1 MKNILKYLVAIAASA
16 AAIGCYPDV
25 VTPDATKLPDAS
37 GLDVKI
43 EVNQETNYV
52 TFTMQTPGV
61 VPMWIFGDQKVDKT
75 ENTRYAYTQNGIT
88 LRFRDA
94 GTHSVEVK
102 AYNAHGVSIGSIV
115 KTFEMENSYRDP
127 FNPAPYMKRLSREWV
142 WNSSVAGHFG
152 CGPNTSDPASWWS
165 CGANEKADWS
175 LYNDTMTFTEDGK
188 YLFNPG
194 PDGKVYVNAGFT
206 ALGASPDGN
215 DFLVDIPAYES
226 TYTIENNWNESGIE
240 EIWLVLPKGK
250 NLSYI
255 PNQSIYDNPRF
266 LITELSSKEVKMS
279 AANAPNGDGTISW
292 LYNFVPAGQ
301 TVSVDELLAGKGTE
315 GKVWIMDSETPG
327 HLGCGESAENP
338 AGWWSA
344 PVNDKAASGMYDDE
358 ITFYPDGK
366 YVYNPGPDGLLY
378 VNWGVTKIGPNTGA
392 EPDNSVPW
400 ETVTSSYKFDGETI
414 TLAENT
420 PMIYVPSD
428 VMYTTPTLKVAEL
441 TANTLKVVFLNEG
454 CYWQMILKAKNAVEE
469 PEPKPAAWDASISAN
484 MWPQATPNMA
494 FWFSGGDWNG
504 MTVPDN
510 TFVNNGDGTYTITM
524 PEGMGGDQWKGQV
537 HFESTG
543 LSTSAGKKYDF
554 QIVLLS
560 SDDHPGVTIKLS
572 KEGDDNTFYCADRH
586 VIAADE
592 EFVYQL
598 ADVDGIDIE
607 SLRLTLDVAG
617 GVAGSTLNV
626 SKIIICEHQED
637 HVIGAAPTEKSLDPS
652 SDANM
657 WKKAVTSGVSFWF
670 ANSDWAQIADPV
682 YTAGDN
688 EYKLVMPDGIGGT
701 QWQGQFIFNNTG
713 IVISAD
719 KTYDFQVTLSSTENH
734 PHVTVKP
741 CYNNGSEDVNEL
753 LYEPSIA
760 LKAYEDY
767 VYTKC
772 GVKGTDIPDLKLVF
786 DFGGAVSGSEVVIS
800 GITIQEHKD

>member
-1 MKNILKYLVAIAASA
+1 MKRIFKYLAVIAASA
-16 AAIGCYPDV
+16 AAVGCYPDV
-25 VTPDATKLPDAS
+25 ATPEMGKLPDAE
-37 GLDVKI
+37 GLEVKI
-43 EVNQETNYV
+43 EVDQETNYV
-52 TFTMQTPGV
+52 TFTMLTPGV
-61 VPMWIFGDQKVDKT
+61 VPMWIFGDQKVDRT
-75 ENTRYAYTQNGIT
+75 ENTRYAYTQNGVR
-88 LRFRDA
+88 LRFRDE

-102 AYNAHGVSIGSIV
+102 AYNANGVSMGSVV
-115 KTFEMENSYRDP
+115 KTFEMENTYRDP
-127 FNPAPYMKRLSREWV
+127 FDPSPYIKRLSREWV
-142 WNSSVAGHFG
+142 WNSEVSGHFG
-152 CGPNTSDPASWWS
+152 CGPDVNDPASWWS

-175 LYNDTMTFTEDGK
+175 LYNDSMTFTEDGK

-194 PDGKVYVNAGFT
+194 EDGKVYVNAGFT
-206 ALGASPDGN
+206 ALGTSPDGN

-226 TYTIENNWNESGIE
+226 TYTIENDWNEAGVE
-240 EIWLVLPKGK
+240 EVWLVLPKGK

-266 LITELSSKEVKMS
+266 LITSLSTKEVKLS

-292 LYNFVPAGQ
+292 LYNFVPAG
-301 TVSVDELLAGKGTE
+301 SLGGDKDE
-315 GKVWIMDSETPG
+315 
-327 HLGCGESAENP
+327 
-338 AGWWSA
+338 
-344 PVNDKAASGMYDDE
+344 DKA
-358 ITFYPDGK
+358 
-366 YVYNPGPDGLLY
+366 
-378 VNWGVTKIGPNTGA
+378 
-392 EPDNSVPW
+392 
-400 ETVTSSYKFDGETI
+400 
-414 TLAENT
+414 
-420 PMIYVPSD
+420 
-428 VMYTTPTLKVAEL
+428 
-441 TANTLKVVFLNEG
+441 
-454 CYWQMILKAKNAVEE
+454 
-469 PEPKPAAWDASISAN
+469 AAWDASISAN
-484 MWPQATPNMA
+484 MWSQATPNMA

-543 LSTSAGKKYDF
+543 LSTSAAKKYDF

-560 SDDHPGVTIKLS
+560 SEDHPGVTIKLS
-572 KEGDDNTFYCADRH
+572 KEGDDNTFYCTDRH

-598 ADVDGIDIE
+598 ADVNGIDIE

-617 GVAGSTLNV
+617 GVAGSTLKV

-637 HVIGAAPTEKSLDPS
+637 HVIGAAPAEKPLDPS

-657 WKKAVTSGVSFWF
+657 WKNAVTSGVSFWF
-670 ANSDWAQIADPV
+670 ANNDWGQIANPA

-688 EYKLVMPDGIGGT
+688 EYKLVMPEGIGGT

-713 IVISAD
+713 VAISTD
-719 KTYDFQVTLSSTENH
+719 KTYDFQVTLSSSEDH

-767 VYTKC
+767 VYTKR

-786 DFGGAVSGSEVVIS
+786 DFGGAVGGSEVVIS

>member
-1 MKNILKYLVAIAASA
+1 MKRIFKYLAVMAASA
-16 AAIGCYPDV
+16 AAVGCYPDV
-25 VTPDATKLPDAS
+25 ATPEMGKLPDAE
-37 GLDVKI
+37 GLEVKI
-43 EVNQETNYV
+43 EVDQETNYV
-52 TFTMQTPGV
+52 TFTMLTPGV

-75 ENTRYAYTQNGIT
+75 ENTRYAYTQNGVR
-88 LRFRDA
+88 LRFRDE

-102 AYNAHGVSIGSIV
+102 AYNANGVSMGSVV
-115 KTFEMENSYRDP
+115 KTFEMENTYRDP
-127 FNPAPYMKRLSREWV
+127 FDPSPYIKRLSREWV
-142 WNSSVAGHFG
+142 WNSEVSGHFG
-152 CGPNTSDPASWWS
+152 CGPDVNDPASWWS

-175 LYNDTMTFTEDGK
+175 LYNDSMTFTEDGK

-194 PDGKVYVNAGFT
+194 EDGKVYVNAGFT
-206 ALGASPDGN
+206 ALGTSPDGN

-226 TYTIENNWNESGIE
+226 AYTIENDWNEAGVE
-240 EIWLVLPKGK
+240 EVWLVLPKGK

-266 LITELSSKEVKMS
+266 LITSLSTKEVKLS

-292 LYNFVPAGQ
+292 LYNFVPAG
-301 TVSVDELLAGKGTE
+301 SLGGDKDE
-315 GKVWIMDSETPG
+315 
-327 HLGCGESAENP
+327 
-338 AGWWSA
+338 
-344 PVNDKAASGMYDDE
+344 DKA
-358 ITFYPDGK
+358 
-366 YVYNPGPDGLLY
+366 
-378 VNWGVTKIGPNTGA
+378 
-392 EPDNSVPW
+392 
-400 ETVTSSYKFDGETI
+400 
-414 TLAENT
+414 
-420 PMIYVPSD
+420 
-428 VMYTTPTLKVAEL
+428 
-441 TANTLKVVFLNEG
+441 
-454 CYWQMILKAKNAVEE
+454 
-469 PEPKPAAWDASISAN
+469 AAWDASISAN
-484 MWPQATPNMA
+484 MWSQATPNMA
-494 FWFSGGDWNG
+494 FWFSGADWSG
-504 MTVPDN
+504 MTIPDN

-637 HVIGAAPTEKSLDPS
+637 HVIGAAPAEKPLDPS

-657 WKKAVTSGVSFWF
+657 WKNAVTSEVSFWF
-670 ANSDWAQIADPV
+670 ANNDWGQIADPA

-688 EYKLVMPDGIGGT
+688 EYKLVMPEGIGGA

-713 IVISAD
+713 IAISTD
-719 KTYDFQVTLSSTENH
+719 KTYDFQVTLSSSEDH

-741 CYNNGSEDVNEL
+741 CYNNGSEDVNEF

-767 VYTKC
+767 VYTKR

-786 DFGGAVSGSEVVIS
+786 DFGGAVGGSEVVIS

>member
-1 MKNILKYLVAIAASA
+1 MKRIFKYLAVMAASA
-16 AAIGCYPDV
+16 AAVGCYPDV
-25 VTPDATKLPDAS
+25 ATPEMGKLPDAE
-37 GLDVKI
+37 GLEVKI
-43 EVNQETNYV
+43 EVDQETNYV
-52 TFTMQTPGV
+52 TFTMLTPGV

-75 ENTRYAYTQNGIT
+75 ENTRYAYTQNGVR
-88 LRFRDA
+88 LRFRDE

-102 AYNAHGVSIGSIV
+102 AYNANGVSMGSVV
-115 KTFEMENSYRDP
+115 KTFEMENTYRDP
-127 FNPAPYMKRLSREWV
+127 FDPSPYIKRLSREWI
-142 WNSSVAGHFG
+142 WNSEVSGHFG
-152 CGPNTSDPASWWS
+152 CGPDVNDPASWWS

-175 LYNDTMTFTEDGK
+175 LYNDSMTFTEDGK

-194 PDGKVYVNAGFT
+194 EDGKVYVNAGFT
-206 ALGASPDGN
+206 ALGTSPDGN

-226 TYTIENNWNESGIE
+226 TYTIENDWNEAGVE
-240 EIWLVLPKGK
+240 EVWLVLPKGK

-266 LITELSSKEVKMS
+266 LITSLSTKEVKLS

-292 LYNFVPAGQ
+292 LYNFVPAG
-301 TVSVDELLAGKGTE
+301 SLGGDKDE
-315 GKVWIMDSETPG
+315 
-327 HLGCGESAENP
+327 N
-338 AGWWSA
+338 
-344 PVNDKAASGMYDDE
+344 KA
-358 ITFYPDGK
+358 
-366 YVYNPGPDGLLY
+366 
-378 VNWGVTKIGPNTGA
+378 
-392 EPDNSVPW
+392 
-400 ETVTSSYKFDGETI
+400 
-414 TLAENT
+414 
-420 PMIYVPSD
+420 
-428 VMYTTPTLKVAEL
+428 
-441 TANTLKVVFLNEG
+441 
-454 CYWQMILKAKNAVEE
+454 
-469 PEPKPAAWDASISAN
+469 AAWDASISAN
-484 MWPQATPNMA
+484 MWSQATPNMA
-494 FWFSGGDWNG
+494 FWFSGADWSG
-504 MTVPDN
+504 MTIPDN

-637 HVIGAAPTEKSLDPS
+637 HVIGAAPAEKPLDPS

-657 WKKAVTSGVSFWF
+657 WKNAVTSEVSFWF
-670 ANSDWAQIADPV
+670 ANNDWGQIADPA

-688 EYKLVMPDGIGGT
+688 EYKLVMPEGIGGA

-713 IVISAD
+713 IAISTD
-719 KTYDFQVTLSSTENH
+719 KTYDFQVTLSSSEDH

-767 VYTKC
+767 VYTKR

-786 DFGGAVSGSEVVIS
+786 DFGGAVGGSEVVIS

>member
-1 MKNILKYLVAIAASA
+1 MKRIFKYLAVIAASA
-16 AAIGCYPDV
+16 AAVGCYPDV
-25 VTPDATKLPDAS
+25 ATPEMGKLPDAE
-37 GLDVKI
+37 GLEVKI
-43 EVNQETNYV
+43 EVDQETNYV
-52 TFTMQTPGV
+52 TFTMLTPGV

-75 ENTRYAYTQNGIT
+75 ENTRYAYTQNGVR
-88 LRFRDA
+88 LRFRDE

-102 AYNAHGVSIGSIV
+102 AYNANGVSMGSVV
-115 KTFEMENSYRDP
+115 KTFEMENTYRDP
-127 FNPAPYMKRLSREWV
+127 FDPSPYIKRLSREWV
-142 WNSSVAGHFG
+142 WNSEVSGHFG
-152 CGPNTSDPASWWS
+152 CGPDVNDPAGWWS

-175 LYNDTMTFTEDGK
+175 LYNDSMTFTEEGK

-194 PDGKVYVNAGFT
+194 EDGKVYVNAGFT
-206 ALGASPDGN
+206 ALGTSPDGN

-226 TYTIENNWNESGIE
+226 TYTIENDWNEAGVE
-240 EIWLVLPKGK
+240 EVWLVLPKGK

-266 LITELSSKEVKMS
+266 LITSLSTKEVKLS

-292 LYNFVPAGQ
+292 LYNFVPAG
-301 TVSVDELLAGKGTE
+301 SLGGDKDE
-315 GKVWIMDSETPG
+315 
-327 HLGCGESAENP
+327 
-338 AGWWSA
+338 
-344 PVNDKAASGMYDDE
+344 DKA
-358 ITFYPDGK
+358 
-366 YVYNPGPDGLLY
+366 
-378 VNWGVTKIGPNTGA
+378 
-392 EPDNSVPW
+392 
-400 ETVTSSYKFDGETI
+400 
-414 TLAENT
+414 
-420 PMIYVPSD
+420 
-428 VMYTTPTLKVAEL
+428 
-441 TANTLKVVFLNEG
+441 
-454 CYWQMILKAKNAVEE
+454 
-469 PEPKPAAWDASISAN
+469 AAWDASISAN
-484 MWPQATPNMA
+484 MWSQATPNMA
-494 FWFSGGDWNG
+494 FWFSGADWSG
-504 MTVPDN
+504 MTIPDN
-510 TFVNNGDGTYTITM
+510 TFENNGDGTYTITM

-637 HVIGAAPTEKSLDPS
+637 HVIGAAPAEKPLDPS

-657 WKKAVTSGVSFWF
+657 WKNAVTSGVSFWF
-670 ANSDWAQIADPV
+670 ANNDWGQIADPV

-688 EYKLVMPDGIGGT
+688 EYKLVMPEGIGGT
-701 QWQGQFIFNNTG
+701 QWQGQFVFNNTG
-713 IVISAD
+713 IAISTD
-719 KTYDFQVTLSSTENH
+719 KTYDFQVTLSSSEDH

-767 VYTKC
+767 VYTKR

-786 DFGGAVSGSEVVIS
+786 DFGGAVGGSEVVIS

>member
-1 MKNILKYLVAIAASA
+1 MKRIFKYLAVMAASA
-16 AAIGCYPDV
+16 AAVGCYPDV
-25 VTPDATKLPDAS
+25 ATPEMGKLPDAE
-37 GLDVKI
+37 GLEVKI
-43 EVNQETNYV
+43 EVDQETNYV
-52 TFTMQTPGV
+52 TFTMLTPGV

-75 ENTRYAYTQNGIT
+75 ENTRYAYTQNGVR
-88 LRFRDA
+88 LRFRDE

-102 AYNAHGVSIGSIV
+102 AYNANGVSMGSVV
-115 KTFEMENSYRDP
+115 KTFEMENTYRDP
-127 FNPAPYMKRLSREWV
+127 FDPSPYIKRLSREWV
-142 WNSSVAGHFG
+142 WNSEVSGHFG
-152 CGPNTSDPASWWS
+152 CGPDVNDPASWWS

-175 LYNDTMTFTEDGK
+175 LYNDSMTFTEDGK

-194 PDGKVYVNAGFT
+194 EDGKVYVNAGFT
-206 ALGASPDGN
+206 ALGTSPDGN

-226 TYTIENNWNESGIE
+226 TYTIENDWNEAGVE
-240 EIWLVLPKGK
+240 EVWLVLPKGK

-266 LITELSSKEVKMS
+266 LITSLSTKEVKLS

-292 LYNFVPAGQ
+292 LYNFVPAG
-301 TVSVDELLAGKGTE
+301 SLGGDKDE
-315 GKVWIMDSETPG
+315 
-327 HLGCGESAENP
+327 N
-338 AGWWSA
+338 
-344 PVNDKAASGMYDDE
+344 KA
-358 ITFYPDGK
+358 
-366 YVYNPGPDGLLY
+366 
-378 VNWGVTKIGPNTGA
+378 
-392 EPDNSVPW
+392 
-400 ETVTSSYKFDGETI
+400 
-414 TLAENT
+414 
-420 PMIYVPSD
+420 
-428 VMYTTPTLKVAEL
+428 
-441 TANTLKVVFLNEG
+441 
-454 CYWQMILKAKNAVEE
+454 
-469 PEPKPAAWDASISAN
+469 AAWDASISAN
-484 MWPQATPNMA
+484 MWSQATPNMA
-494 FWFSGGDWNG
+494 FWFSGADWSG
-504 MTVPDN
+504 MTIPDN

-637 HVIGAAPTEKSLDPS
+637 HVIGAAPAEKPLDPS

-657 WKKAVTSGVSFWF
+657 WKNAVTSEVSFWF
-670 ANSDWAQIADPV
+670 ANNDWGQIADPA

-688 EYKLVMPDGIGGT
+688 EYKLVMPEGIGGA

-713 IVISAD
+713 IAISTD
-719 KTYDFQVTLSSTENH
+719 KTYDFQVTLSSSEDH

-767 VYTKC
+767 VYTKR

-786 DFGGAVSGSEVVIS
+786 DFGGAVGGSEVVIS

>member
-1 MKNILKYLVAIAASA
+1 MKRIFKYLAVIAASA
-16 AAIGCYPDV
+16 AAVGCYPDV
-25 VTPDATKLPDAS
+25 ATPEVGKLPDAE
-37 GLDVKI
+37 GLEVKI
-43 EVNQETNYV
+43 EVDQETNYV
-52 TFTMQTPGV
+52 TFTMLTPGV
-61 VPMWIFGDQKVDKT
+61 VPMWIFGDQKVDRT
-75 ENTRYAYTQNGIT
+75 ENTRYAYTQNGVR
-88 LRFRDA
+88 LRFRDE

-102 AYNAHGVSIGSIV
+102 AYNANGVSIGSVV
-115 KTFEMENSYRDP
+115 KTFKMENTYRDP
-127 FNPAPYMKRLSREWV
+127 FDPSPYIKRLSREWV
-142 WNSSVAGHFG
+142 WNSEVAGHFG
-152 CGPNTSDPASWWS
+152 CGPNTADPTSWWS
-165 CGANEKADWS
+165 CGVNEKADWS
-175 LYNDTMTFTEDGK
+175 LYNDSMTFTEDGK

-194 PDGKVYVNAGFT
+194 EDGKVYVNAGFT
-206 ALGASPDGN
+206 ALGTSPDGN

-226 TYTIENNWNESGIE
+226 TYTIENDWNEAGVE
-240 EIWLVLPKGK
+240 EVWLVLPKGK

-266 LITELSSKEVKMS
+266 LITSLSTKEVKLS

-292 LYNFVPAGQ
+292 MYNFVPAG
-301 TVSVDELLAGKGTE
+301 S
-315 GKVWIMDSETPG
+315 
-327 HLGCGESAENP
+327 LGG
-338 AGWWSA
+338 
-344 PVNDKAASGMYDDE
+344 DKDD
-358 ITFYPDGK
+358 DK
-366 YVYNPGPDGLLY
+366 
-378 VNWGVTKIGPNTGA
+378 
-392 EPDNSVPW
+392 
-400 ETVTSSYKFDGETI
+400 
-414 TLAENT
+414 
-420 PMIYVPSD
+420 
-428 VMYTTPTLKVAEL
+428 PT
-441 TANTLKVVFLNEG
+441 
-454 CYWQMILKAKNAVEE
+454 
-469 PEPKPAAWDASISAN
+469 AWDASISAN
-484 MWPQATPNMA
+484 MWAQATPNMA

-637 HVIGAAPTEKSLDPS
+637 HVIGAAPAEKPLDPS

-657 WKKAVTSGVSFWF
+657 WKNAVTSGVSFWF
-670 ANSDWAQIADPV
+670 ANNDWAQIADPV

-713 IVISAD
+713 IAISAD
-719 KTYDFQVTLSSTENH
+719 KTYDFQVTLSSTEDH

-767 VYTKC
+767 VYTRR

>member
-1 MKNILKYLVAIAASA
+1 MKRIFKYLAVMAASA
-16 AAIGCYPDV
+16 AAVGCYPDV
-25 VTPDATKLPDAS
+25 ATPEMGKLPDAE
-37 GLDVKI
+37 GLEVKI
-43 EVNQETNYV
+43 EVDQETNYV
-52 TFTMQTPGV
+52 TFTMLTPGV

-75 ENTRYAYTQNGIT
+75 ENTRYAYTQNGVR
-88 LRFRDA
+88 LRFRDE

-102 AYNAHGVSIGSIV
+102 AYNANGVSMGSVV
-115 KTFEMENSYRDP
+115 KTFEMENTYRDP
-127 FNPAPYMKRLSREWV
+127 FDPSPYIKRLSREWV
-142 WNSSVAGHFG
+142 WNSEVSGHFG
-152 CGPNTSDPASWWS
+152 CGPDVNDPASWWS

-175 LYNDTMTFTEDGK
+175 LYNDSMTFTEDGK

-194 PDGKVYVNAGFT
+194 EDGKVYVNAGFT
-206 ALGASPDGN
+206 ALGTSPDGN

-226 TYTIENNWNESGIE
+226 TYTIENDWNEAGVE
-240 EIWLVLPKGK
+240 EVWLVLPKGK

-266 LITELSSKEVKMS
+266 LITSLSTKEVKLS

-292 LYNFVPAGQ
+292 LYNFVPAG
-301 TVSVDELLAGKGTE
+301 SLGGDKDE
-315 GKVWIMDSETPG
+315 
-327 HLGCGESAENP
+327 
-338 AGWWSA
+338 
-344 PVNDKAASGMYDDE
+344 DKA
-358 ITFYPDGK
+358 
-366 YVYNPGPDGLLY
+366 
-378 VNWGVTKIGPNTGA
+378 
-392 EPDNSVPW
+392 
-400 ETVTSSYKFDGETI
+400 
-414 TLAENT
+414 
-420 PMIYVPSD
+420 
-428 VMYTTPTLKVAEL
+428 
-441 TANTLKVVFLNEG
+441 
-454 CYWQMILKAKNAVEE
+454 
-469 PEPKPAAWDASISAN
+469 AAWDASISAN
-484 MWPQATPNMA
+484 MWSQATPNMA
-494 FWFSGGDWNG
+494 FWFSGADWSG
-504 MTVPDN
+504 MTIPDN

-637 HVIGAAPTEKSLDPS
+637 HVIGAAPAEKPLDPS

-657 WKKAVTSGVSFWF
+657 WKNAVTSEVSFWF
-670 ANSDWAQIADPV
+670 ANNDWGQIADPA

-688 EYKLVMPDGIGGT
+688 EYKLVMPEGIGGA

-713 IVISAD
+713 IAISTD
-719 KTYDFQVTLSSTENH
+719 KTYDFQVTLSSSEDH

-767 VYTKC
+767 VYTKR

-786 DFGGAVSGSEVVIS
+786 DFGGAVGGSEVVIS

>member
-1 MKNILKYLVAIAASA
+1 MKRIFKYLAVMAASA
-16 AAIGCYPDV
+16 AAVGCYPDV
-25 VTPDATKLPDAS
+25 ATPEMGKLPDAE
-37 GLDVKI
+37 GLEVKI
-43 EVNQETNYV
+43 EVDQETNYV
-52 TFTMQTPGV
+52 TFTMLTPGV

-75 ENTRYAYTQNGIT
+75 ENTRYAYTQNGVR
-88 LRFRDA
+88 LRFRDE

-102 AYNAHGVSIGSIV
+102 AYNANGVSMGSVV
-115 KTFEMENSYRDP
+115 KTFEMENTYRDP
-127 FNPAPYMKRLSREWV
+127 FDPSPYIKRLSREWI
-142 WNSSVAGHFG
+142 WNSEVSGHFG
-152 CGPNTSDPASWWS
+152 CGPDVNDPASWWS

-175 LYNDTMTFTEDGK
+175 LYNDSMTFTEDGK

-194 PDGKVYVNAGFT
+194 EDGKVYVNAGFT
-206 ALGASPDGN
+206 ALGTSPDGN

-226 TYTIENNWNESGIE
+226 TYTIENDWNEAGVE
-240 EIWLVLPKGK
+240 EVWLVLPKGK

-266 LITELSSKEVKMS
+266 LITSLSTKEVKLS

-292 LYNFVPAGQ
+292 LYNFVPAG
-301 TVSVDELLAGKGTE
+301 SLGGDKDE
-315 GKVWIMDSETPG
+315 
-327 HLGCGESAENP
+327 N
-338 AGWWSA
+338 
-344 PVNDKAASGMYDDE
+344 KA
-358 ITFYPDGK
+358 
-366 YVYNPGPDGLLY
+366 
-378 VNWGVTKIGPNTGA
+378 
-392 EPDNSVPW
+392 
-400 ETVTSSYKFDGETI
+400 
-414 TLAENT
+414 
-420 PMIYVPSD
+420 
-428 VMYTTPTLKVAEL
+428 
-441 TANTLKVVFLNEG
+441 
-454 CYWQMILKAKNAVEE
+454 
-469 PEPKPAAWDASISAN
+469 AAWDASISAN
-484 MWPQATPNMA
+484 MWSQATPNMA
-494 FWFSGGDWNG
+494 FWFSGADWSG
-504 MTVPDN
+504 MTIPDN

-543 LSTSAGKKYDF
+543 LSTSTGKKYDF

-598 ADVDGIDIE
+598 ADMDGIDIE

-637 HVIGAAPTEKSLDPS
+637 HVIGAAPAEKPLDPS

-657 WKKAVTSGVSFWF
+657 WKNAVTSEVSFWF
-670 ANSDWAQIADPV
+670 ANNDWGQIADPA

-688 EYKLVMPDGIGGT
+688 EYKLVMPEGIGGA

-713 IVISAD
+713 ITISTD
-719 KTYDFQVTLSSTENH
+719 KTYDFQVTLSSSEDH

-767 VYTKC
+767 VYTKRS
-772 GVKGTDIPDLKLVF
+772 VKGTDIPDLKLVF
-786 DFGGAVSGSEVVIS
+786 DFGGAVGGSEVVIS